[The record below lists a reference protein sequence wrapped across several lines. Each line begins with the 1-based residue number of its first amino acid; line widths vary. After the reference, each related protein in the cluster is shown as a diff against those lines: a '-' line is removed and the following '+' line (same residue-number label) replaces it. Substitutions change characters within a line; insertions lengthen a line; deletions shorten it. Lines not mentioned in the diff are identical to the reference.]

1 MQLLRGGTAWPATGS
16 RFRTRHFWLQGAVGG
31 GNVHFGPYHSGREGG
46 RTKSGQLTPG
56 EEIRV
61 RAPEREKRV
70 QVEPL
75 RRARNLLGFAT
86 FQAAQAGLYY
96 CAAG

>member
-1 MQLLRGGTAWPATGS
+1 MASDWQPAPDAPLLAAGGSG
-16 RFRTRHFWLQGAVGG
+16 R

-46 RTKSGQLTPG
+46 RTKSGQLTSG
-56 EEIRV
+56 EEVRV